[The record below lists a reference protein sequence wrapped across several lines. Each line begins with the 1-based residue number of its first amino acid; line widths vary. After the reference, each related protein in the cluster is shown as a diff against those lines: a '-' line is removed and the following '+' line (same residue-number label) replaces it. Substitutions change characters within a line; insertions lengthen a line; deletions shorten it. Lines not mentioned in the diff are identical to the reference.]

1 MSERPHSDTL
11 VGATTANTPDPR
23 GQHLHIDCASGAA
36 GDMLLGALL
45 DLGVPL
51 EVVGEALDAIGAGR
65 GRLVVNRIVKGGIA
79 AADVKVD
86 TNGHILPQ
94 HTHSHPHSHSQ
105 AVPQALPRM
114 PTPPPMPTQGKRAAT
129 EGGSNKFVAIKF
141 RAETHEHHVH
151 VNELGEKVEEV
162 VEHAHDTHGHAHGH
176 HAHYH
181 YAEIRWQIARAPL
194 GEGTRA
200 RALDIFDRLARA
212 EAKLH
217 GTTIDEVRF
226 HEVGAIDSIVD
237 VVGTA
242 AALDWLHPSSVSCAS
257 VAMGH
262 GTVNTSHGHL
272 PVPAPAALEVLRE
285 AGGVMMDGGLPRELC
300 TPTGAAV
307 LASVVT
313 SWTPAPAGRVIAVG
327 WGAGDADFADRPNV
341 LRAVALTPARLPTE
355 IAAAAAAQNALH
367 AVPGAYLTSPSGA
380 IVSRGDTVW
389 QIDANIDDMSP
400 ELAGPASDAIF
411 AAGALDVW
419 WTPIN
424 MKKGR
429 PALTLSALVELEHRD
444 EVIATVLRE
453 TTTIGVRYAEL
464 HRTVLTR
471 KMVEVET
478 RYGRIPVKVALDGD
492 VVRNAAPEYEA
503 CAKAARVHGVPV
515 KLVLAAALTAY
526 STK

>member
-1 MSERPHSDTL
+1 MSDTL
-11 VGATTANTPDPR
+11 VGTMGGAKASTVDPNAVPTDPR
-23 GQHLHIDCASGAA
+23 GQHLHVDCASGAA
-36 GDMLLGALL
+36 GDMMLGALI

-51 EVVGEALDAIGAGR
+51 DVIGDALDAIGAGR
-65 GRLVVNRIVKGGIA
+65 ARLVVNRVVKGGIA

-86 TNGHILPQ
+86 TTGHILPQ
-94 HTHSHPHSHSQ
+94 PAKAALV
-105 AVPQALPRM
+105 AVPAAPGA
-114 PTPPPMPTQGKRAAT
+114 PKKRAAT
-129 EGGSNKFVAIKF
+129 EAGKFVAIKF
-141 RAETHEHHVH
+141 RAETHDHHVH
-151 VNELGEKVEEV
+151 LNELGDKFEEV
-162 VEHAHDTHGHAHGH
+162 HERQPQHAHGDGVPH
-176 HAHYH
+176 SHDHGSHAHYH
-181 YAEIRWQIARAPL
+181 YADIRWQIARAPL
-194 GEGTRA
+194 TEGTRL

-242 AALDWLHPSSVSCAS
+242 AALDWLRPASVSCAS

-262 GTVNTSHGHL
+262 GTLKSAHGTL

-285 AGGVMMDGGLPRELC
+285 AGGVMADGGLPRELC
-300 TPTGAAV
+300 TPTGAAI
-307 LASVVT
+307 LAATVS
-313 SWTPAPAGRVIAVG
+313 SWKPAPAGRVIAVG

-341 LRAVALTPARLPTE
+341 LRTVAIAPARLPSE
-355 IAAAAAAQNALH
+355 VAAAAANL
-367 AVPGAYLTSPSGA
+367 VPASSGVPAPFLLSPSGA
-380 IVSRGDTVW
+380 VVSRGDTVW
-389 QIDANIDDMSP
+389 QVDANIDDMSP
-400 ELAGPASDAIF
+400 ELAGPASDALF

-419 WTPIN
+419 WTAIT

-429 PALTLSALVELEHRD
+429 PALTLSALCDLDARD
-444 EVIATVLRE
+444 EVIATMLRE
-453 TTTIGVRYAEL
+453 TTTIGVRFTEL

-478 RYGRIPVKVALDGD
+478 RYGLIPVKVALDGD

-526 STK
+526 SAK